1 MKSKLDGIK
10 QEANNH
16 QRQLQELVQSLSQ
29 SEGLDSKTIQE
40 SAKETEQ
47 KD

>member
-1 MKSKLDGIK
+1 MSKLEGIMSKLEGIK

-29 SEGLDSKTIQE
+29 SEGLDSNTIQE
-40 SAKETEQ
+40 
-47 KD
+47 